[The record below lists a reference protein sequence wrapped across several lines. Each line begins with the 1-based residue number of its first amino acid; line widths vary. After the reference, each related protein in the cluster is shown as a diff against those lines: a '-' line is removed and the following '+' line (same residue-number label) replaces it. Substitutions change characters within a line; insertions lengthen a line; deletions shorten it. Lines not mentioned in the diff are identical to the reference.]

1 MQIDTQPAVESLEE
15 VLFQA
20 DIATPALIYDADALQ
35 SRAGYLSHLA
45 ANAGAKLLYPMK
57 ANSFAGVL
65 ETLAPAIDGFAASS
79 AFEARLIKKIA
90 AARHSIHFT
99 SPGIRAEEFD
109 AINGACDYISFNS
122 LSQRDQFA
130 ARAAADLHCGLRV
143 NPELSLA
150 ADERYDPCRKN
161 SKLGIPISALEAYDD
176 APPAWDETLSG
187 VHFHTNC
194 EAREFSG
201 LRETAELLAAR
212 IPGRLARARWINI
225 GGGYLFLREDEPADF
240 EAAAALFRDRFRL
253 EVFMEPGSAFL
264 SDACYLASTV
274 VDVFASGDKQVAVL
288 DTATSHWQDV
298 FEYEDFTP
306 TVLGAAPAGRH
317 EYILA
322 GATCLA
328 GDLFG
333 TYRFN
338 RPLAVGAR
346 VVFADAGAYSF
357 VRAHYFNGLNLP
369 AVYACARDGD
379 GAYGLAPKKIPEY
392 EDFARYSGAVEVP
405 RAGAPPALGEIRAPD
420 AAVPL
425 RRPGGDSVM
434 IPARAA
440 PSASLP
446 RGTA

>member
-1 MQIDTQPAVESLEE
+1 MIMQVAVRPAVESLEE
-15 VLFQA
+15 TLFQA
-20 DIATPALIYDADALQ
+20 DLSTPALIYDADALQ
-35 SRAGYLSHLA
+35 SRAGYLSRLA

-99 SPGIRAEEFD
+99 SPGIRPEEFD

-122 LSQRDQFA
+122 LSQREQFA
-130 ARAAADLHCGLRV
+130 ARAGEDLHCGLRV

-150 ADERYDPCRKN
+150 GDERYDPCRKN
-161 SKLGIPISALEAYDD
+161 SKLGIPLSALEAHDD
-176 APPAWDETLSG
+176 APPAWDEALSG

-212 IPGRLARARWINI
+212 IPGRLARAWWINI
-225 GGGYLFLREDEPADF
+225 GGGYLFLPGDEPADF
-240 EAAAALFRDRFRL
+240 EAAVALFRDRFRL
-253 EVFMEPGSAFL
+253 EVFMEPGNAFL

-306 TVLGAAPAGRH
+306 SVLRAAPAGRH

-333 TYRFN
+333 TYRFD
-338 RPLAVGAR
+338 RPLAAGAR

-369 AVYACARDGD
+369 AVYACARDGS
-379 GAYGLAPKKIPEY
+379 GAYGLAPKKIPKY
-392 EDFARYSGAVEVP
+392 RDFARYSGAIEVP
-405 RAGAPPALGEIRAPD
+405 PDPRRLREKSARRAMPPR
-420 AAVPL
+420 
-425 RRPGGDSVM
+425 
-434 IPARAA
+434 RAA
-440 PSASLP
+440 PAGIRL
-446 RGTA
+446 